1 MLNYIYFDYQLNIMK
16 IVKMHLGTLL
26 LVLALL
32 MYTEKC
38 QEFVNGDGNF
48 EGDVEADWDGGI
60 ADEPFVDLEEDQAVD
75 ELHKEA
81 VADDNVQ
88 AVIEEK

>member
-1 MLNYIYFDYQLNIMK
+1 
-16 IVKMHLGTLL
+16 MHLGTLL

-38 QEFVNGDGNF
+38 QELVNDDGDF
-48 EGDVEADWDGGI
+48 EGDVEADWDAGI
-60 ADEPFVDLEEDQAVD
+60 PDEPSVDLEEAQPAD
-75 ELHKEA
+75 ELPKEA
-81 VADDNVQ
+81 VADDIVQ